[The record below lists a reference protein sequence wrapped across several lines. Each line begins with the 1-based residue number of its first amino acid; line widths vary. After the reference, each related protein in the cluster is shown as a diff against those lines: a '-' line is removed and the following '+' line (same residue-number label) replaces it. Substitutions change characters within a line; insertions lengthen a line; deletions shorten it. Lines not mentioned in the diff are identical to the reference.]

1 VTATPAPARR
11 VALSV
16 GEPAGIGPDLTV
28 LAAQRARDFELV
40 AYADPEMLRS
50 RAEELGLPLTL
61 ETWRPG
67 APPTPSTA
75 GTLRVVPV
83 PLANPAIAGRLD
95 PGNAR
100 GVLDA
105 LDAATDA
112 CLDGTTAALV
122 TAPLHKGIINEAGIA
137 FTGHTEWLAQRTGAP
152 LPVMLLAASDL
163 RVALVTTHL
172 PLRDVADA
180 ITGER
185 LEQTLRI
192 LVQGLE
198 RDFGLPRPRV
208 LVLGLNPHAGEG
220 GHLGT
225 EERTVIGP
233 VLERLRAA
241 GYRLEG
247 PLPADTAFV
256 PAHLAQA
263 EAVLAMYH
271 DQGLP
276 VLKHAGFGHAVNVT
290 LGLPI
295 VRTSVDHG
303 TALDRAGSGQIDS
316 GSLEAAL
323 TLAADIA
330 ARRACDQPVND
341 D

>member
-1 VTATPAPARR
+1 MTRR
-11 VALSV
+11 IALSV

-28 LAAQRARDFELV
+28 LASQRARDYELV
-40 AYADPEMLRS
+40 AYADPELLRS
-50 RAEELGLPLTL
+50 RAEKLGLPLTL
-61 ETWRPG
+61 ETCRPG
-67 APPTPSTA
+67 APPTPSSA

-83 PLANPAIAGRLD
+83 PLATPAIAGQLD
-95 PGNAR
+95 PTNAR
-100 GVLDA
+100 NVLDA
-105 LDAATDA
+105 LDAATNA
-112 CLDGTTAALV
+112 CLDGTAVALV
-122 TAPLHKGIINEAGIA
+122 TAPLHKGIINDAGIV
-137 FTGHTEWLAQRTGAP
+137 FTGHTEWLAQHTGAP
-152 LPVMLLAASDL
+152 LPVMLLVAGDL

-172 PLRDVADA
+172 PLRAVPDA
-180 ITGER
+180 VTGER
-185 LEQTLRI
+185 LEQTLRL
-192 LVQGLE
+192 LVQGLQ
-198 RDFGLPRPRV
+198 RDFGLPRSRV
-208 LVLGLNPHAGEG
+208 LVFGLNPHAGEG
-220 GHLGT
+220 GHLGI

-233 VLERLRAA
+233 VLERLRDE

-247 PLPADTAFV
+247 PLPADTAFI
-256 PAHLAQA
+256 PAHLARA
-263 EAVLAMYH
+263 DAVLAMYH

-330 ARRACDQPVND
+330 AQRAMPC
-341 D
+341 